1 MALNVKKINPLDNQP
16 RKAIGVDL
24 PFSGKAVFNQTFQ
37 TKDAIKANLIN
48 YFLTGKNER
57 FFNPSFG
64 AGLRSLLFNNITEAE
79 LDGIRLQ
86 ILDDL
91 QLFFPRVEVTNLSL
105 IPNAD
110 ANTIIFSMRYAIK
123 DSNIEDEVIINFDN

>member
-91 QLFFPRVEVTNLSL
+91 QLFFPRVEVTNLAL

-110 ANTIIFSMRYAIK
+110 TNTIIFSMRYAIK

>member
-1 MALNVKKINPLDNQP
+1 MLLISIINFSLKILTNLDQIFHPYESNT
-16 RKAIGVDL
+16 
-24 PFSGKAVFNQTFQ
+24 SY
-37 TKDAIKANLIN
+37 NLIN

>member
-110 ANTIIFSMRYAIK
+110 ANTIIFSI
-123 DSNIEDEVIINFDN
+123 

>member
-1 MALNVKKINPLDNQP
+1 M
-16 RKAIGVDL
+16 
-24 PFSGKAVFNQTFQ
+24 
-37 TKDAIKANLIN
+37 
-48 YFLTGKNER
+48 
-57 FFNPSFG
+57 
-64 AGLRSLLFNNITEAE
+64 LFNNITEAE

>member
-1 MALNVKKINPLDNQP
+1 MAINVKKINPLDNQP

-37 TKDAIKANLIN
+37 SKDAIKANLIN

-57 FFNPSFG
+57 FFNPNFG
-64 AGLRSLLFNNITEAE
+64 AGLRSLLFNNITEST

-91 QLFFPRVEVTNLSL
+91 KAFFPRVQVTNLSL
-105 IPNAD
+105 IPNTD
-110 ANTIIFSMRYAIK
+110 ENVVVFSMKYAIT
-123 DSNIEDEVIINFDN
+123 DSNIDDEVIINFNN

>member
-110 ANTIIFSMRYAIK
+110 ANTIVFSMRYAIK

>member
-37 TKDAIKANLIN
+37 TKDAIRANLIT

-57 FFNPSFG
+57 FFNPGFG
-64 AGLRSLLFNNITEAE
+64 AGLRSLLFNNITEAGI
-79 LDGIRLQ
+79 DSIRLQ

-91 QLFFPRVEVTNLSL
+91 ELFFPRVEVTNLSL
-105 IPNAD
+105 IPDAD
-110 ANTIIFSMRYAIK
+110 RNTIVFSMRYAIK

>member
-1 MALNVKKINPLDNQP
+1 MALNVKQITPLDTQP

>member
-91 QLFFPRVEVTNLSL
+91 QLFFPRVEITNLSL